1 MRFLKMVERKKEA
14 GTAKQ
19 LQGMTNTGGALGKT
33 PQKRNNGEMEELGN
47 KFTKSA
53 NKSGDEDQFE
63 ERDMLW
69 NEGLYELHRKRK
81 VNQRLVRGYC

>member
-14 GTAKQ
+14 TTANKFSV
-19 LQGMTNTGGALGKT
+19 LANSAGGNKS
-33 PQKRNNGEMEELGN
+33 PSKRNEDDEEYGRYN
-47 KFTKSA
+47 KSG

-69 NEGLYELHRKRK
+69 REGLYELHRKRK
-81 VNQRLVRGYC
+81 INQRLVRGYC

>member
-14 GTAKQ
+14 TSAKSQ
-19 LQGMTNTGGALGKT
+19 FSGLGNSAGGNKS
-33 PQKRNNGEMEELGN
+33 PSKRNEDDQEYGRYN
-47 KFTKSA
+47 KSG

-69 NEGLYELHRKRK
+69 AEGLYELHRKRK